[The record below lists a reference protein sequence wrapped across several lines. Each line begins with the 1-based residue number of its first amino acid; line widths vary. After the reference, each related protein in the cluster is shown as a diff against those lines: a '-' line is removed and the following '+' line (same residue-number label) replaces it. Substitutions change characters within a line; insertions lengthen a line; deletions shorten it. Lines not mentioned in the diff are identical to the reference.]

1 MKESVNFII
10 EGKTGK
16 TLVKYLVPSVGSML
30 GISSLIFIDTM
41 FIGRGIGDKALAAL
55 NISIPLFSLY
65 FALGLLFGVGG
76 ATIVSISSGKGDTED
91 VNGIFTLSMLL
102 AAVTSVMLSILQI
115 IFVKEF
121 SYALGA
127 SDETYP
133 MVRSYIS
140 IISGMTWGYVI
151 NTALGVFVRNDN
163 NPRLAMA
170 GMLTGNGINILLDY
184 IFIFIFKMGMAGA
197 ALATSSSQ
205 IAGFL
210 ILMLHFVL
218 KKNHIHFS
226 LREMKRTYVFRII
239 KNGVPSLLGELSPGV
254 VIFVFNIVIGRISGD
269 TGISAYSIMANIMLV
284 VISVFNG
291 FAQGIQPIISTNYGA
306 DNSVKIKE
314 TMRYVVFI
322 AAVFSAALFLGQTL
336 FSGELTSIFTRD
348 SGTLR
353 DLSVRALT
361 IGAFA
366 YLFLGINMVE
376 ISKFQ
381 SKEKTRISTGLS
393 LLKGFIFVLTNL
405 AVLPK
410 MFSLDGVW
418 LSIPLAE
425 FFTFIL
431 ILIFNR
437 KEHTDYLSRRRINE

>member
-76 ATIVSISSGKGDTED
+76 ATIVSISLGKGDTED

-102 AAVTSVMLSILQI
+102 AAGISAMLSILQI

-140 IISGMTWGYVI
+140 IISVMTWGYVI

-170 GMLTGNGINILLDY
+170 GMLTGNGINILL
-184 IFIFIFKMGMAGA
+184 
-197 ALATSSSQ
+197 
-205 IAGFL
+205 
-210 ILMLHFVL
+210 
-218 KKNHIHFS
+218 
-226 LREMKRTYVFRII
+226 E
-239 KNGVPSLLGELSPGV
+239 
-254 VIFVFNIVIGRISGD
+254 
-269 TGISAYSIMANIMLV
+269 
-284 VISVFNG
+284 
-291 FAQGIQPIISTNYGA
+291 
-306 DNSVKIKE
+306 
-314 TMRYVVFI
+314 
-322 AAVFSAALFLGQTL
+322 
-336 FSGELTSIFTRD
+336 
-348 SGTLR
+348 
-353 DLSVRALT
+353 
-361 IGAFA
+361 
-366 YLFLGINMVE
+366 
-376 ISKFQ
+376 
-381 SKEKTRISTGLS
+381 
-393 LLKGFIFVLTNL
+393 
-405 AVLPK
+405 
-410 MFSLDGVW
+410 
-418 LSIPLAE
+418 
-425 FFTFIL
+425 
-431 ILIFNR
+431 
-437 KEHTDYLSRRRINE
+437 